1 MQAVIL
7 AGGEG
12 TRLRPLTLTVP
23 KPVVP
28 LANRPFI
35 SYMIDWLRRHGCDEI
50 VMSCGFLADGVRRV
64 LGDGSQAGVSIRYV
78 DEPEPL
84 GTAGAVKLAEPYLRE
99 RFAVLNGDVLT
110 DLDMS
115 RLRDFHEQRGASATL
130 GLYPVDDTS
139 AYGVVVTDGDG
150 RVEAFL
156 EKPAPGTAPT
166 NNVNAGMYVLEH
178 SVLDRIASGRAVSF
192 EREVFPSLVG
202 EGLYGLPLEG
212 YWLDIGTPDRYLQ
225 GTRDILHGAVETPVV
240 PSEPV
245 NGAIPPVLLGV
256 DCEIA
261 PGAKIGPDTTLGDG
275 AGVGPGTSVAGS
287 SLHDNV
293 VVEDGAVVRNSI
305 VGAGARV
312 GAGSRLDAETVIGE
326 GVIVPPGTH
335 LSAGRLP
342 PVD

>member
-35 SYMIDWLRRHGCDEI
+35 SYMIDWLHRHGFDEV
-50 VMSCGFLADGVRRV
+50 VMSCGFLADGVRQV
-64 LGDGSQAGVSIRYV
+64 LGARPMDGVTIRYV

-110 DLDMS
+110 DLDIS
-115 RLRDFHEQRGASATL
+115 RLREFHEQRGASATL
-130 GLYPVDDTS
+130 GLYPVEDPS
-139 AYGVVVTDGDG
+139 SYGVVVTDDDG

-166 NNVNAGMYVLEH
+166 NHVNAGMYLLEH
-178 SVLDRIASGRAVSF
+178 AVLDRIESGRAVSF

-202 EGLYGLPLEG
+202 EGLHGLALEG
-212 YWLDIGTPDRYLQ
+212 YWLDIGTPERYLQ
-225 GTRDILHGAVETPVV
+225 GTRDILHGTVETPVS
-240 PSEPV
+240 PSGSV
-245 NGAIPPVLLGV
+245 DGATPPVLIGAR
-256 DCEIA
+256 CEISPEA
-261 PGAKIGPDTTLGDG
+261 HVGPDTTLGEG
-275 AGVGPGTSVAGS
+275 AGVGQGASVAGS
-287 SLHDNV
+287 SLHDGV
-293 VVEDGAVVRNSI
+293 VVEEGAVVSDSI
-305 VGAGARV
+305 VGSHARVGAGAR
-312 GAGSRLDAETVIGE
+312 LEDETVIGE
-326 GVIVPPGTH
+326 GIVVPAGMH
-335 LSAGRLP
+335 LTAGRLP
-342 PVD
+342 SV